1 MGLSL
6 VAPGRVPAVFEED
19 PPRPCLAWNS
29 LRRLFPF
36 LDFEIERFM
45 GPRFFQGSRLLNYR
59 VIKMLIWLSPTA
71 SE

>member
-6 VAPGRVPAVFEED
+6 VAPGRVPAVFRED

-45 GPRFFQGSRLLNYR
+45 GPRFFRGA
-59 VIKMLIWLSPTA
+59 VF
-71 SE
+71 